1 MICSRRSTGC
11 SEAEFCPECPV
22 DHVRDAPLKFC
33 KKDTSY
39 VSRTGWPPLTGFN
52 DDILDKTFS
61 PHSQYLMAD
70 NIELIKIRDIHGGTI
85 TLKIVRK
92 GQALDYHTLGSMK

>member
-1 MICSRRSTGC
+1 M
-11 SEAEFCPECPV
+11 
-22 DHVRDAPLKFC
+22 
-33 KKDTSY
+33 
-39 VSRTGWPPLTGFN
+39 GWPPLTGFN

-70 NIELIKIRDIHGGTI
+70 SIELIKITDIHGGKI

-92 GQALDYHTLGSMK
+92 GQAVRLPYSWISEVTSY